1 MNTIKEEIR
10 KALAWGSLGVA
21 IAMLALVLVIAI
33 PGNSEM
39 SIHEAVLVGL
49 CTGIP
54 TATAFYL
61 SIGREAVGGLPVAL
75 IVAIGYSAAAAVA
88 FFSTIWGAVIFVV
101 ASVLCIPVQLL
112 CNHLDENIR
121 RR

>member
-1 MNTIKEEIR
+1 MNTIKDEIR
-10 KALAWGSLGVA
+10 KVIVWSSLGVA
-21 IAMLALVLVIAI
+21 LAMFVLVLAI
-33 PGNSEM
+33 VVPGNSEM
-39 SIHEAVLVGL
+39 SVREAVLVGL

-54 TATAFYL
+54 TATAFWL
-61 SIGREAVGGLPVAL
+61 SIGRESVGGLPVAL
-75 IVAIGYSAAAAVA
+75 VIAIGYSAAAAVA

>member
-1 MNTIKEEIR
+1 MNTIKDEIR
-10 KALAWGSLGVA
+10 KVLAWSSLGVA
-21 IAMLALVLVIAI
+21 LAMFVLVLAIAV

-39 SIHEAVLVGL
+39 SIREAVLVGL

-54 TATAFYL
+54 AATAFYL

-75 IVAIGYSAAAAVA
+75 VIAIGYSAAAAVA

>member
-1 MNTIKEEIR
+1 MNTIKDEIR
-10 KALAWGSLGVA
+10 KVIVWSSLGVA
-21 IAMLALVLVIAI
+21 LAMFVLVLAIAV

-75 IVAIGYSAAAAVA
+75 VIAIGYSAAAAVA

>member
-1 MNTIKEEIR
+1 MNTIKDEIR
-10 KALAWGSLGVA
+10 KVIVWSSLGVA
-21 IAMLALVLVIAI
+21 LAMFVLVLAIAV

-54 TATAFYL
+54 TATAFWL
-61 SIGREAVGGLPVAL
+61 SIGRESVGGLPVAL
-75 IVAIGYSAAAAVA
+75 VIAIGYSAAAAVA

-121 RR
+121 HR

>member
-1 MNTIKEEIR
+1 MNTIKDEIR
-10 KALAWGSLGVA
+10 KVIVWSSLGVA
-21 IAMLALVLVIAI
+21 LAMFVLVLAIAV

-39 SIHEAVLVGL
+39 SVREAVLVGL

-54 TATAFYL
+54 TATAFWL
-61 SIGREAVGGLPVAL
+61 SIGRESVGGLPVAL
-75 IVAIGYSAAAAVA
+75 VIAIGYSAAAAVA
-88 FFSTIWGAVIFVV
+88 FFSTIWGAAIFVV

>member
-1 MNTIKEEIR
+1 MNTIKDEIR
-10 KALAWGSLGVA
+10 KVIVWSSLGVA
-21 IAMLALVLVIAI
+21 LAMFVLVLAIAV

-39 SIHEAVLVGL
+39 SVREAVLVGL

-54 TATAFYL
+54 TATAFWL
-61 SIGREAVGGLPVAL
+61 SIGRESVGGLPVAL
-75 IVAIGYSAAAAVA
+75 VIAIGYSAAAAVA

>member
-1 MNTIKEEIR
+1 MNTIKDEIR
-10 KALAWGSLGVA
+10 KVLAWSSLGVA
-21 IAMLALVLVIAI
+21 LAMFVLVLAIAV

-54 TATAFYL
+54 TATAFWL
-61 SIGREAVGGLPVAL
+61 SIGRESVGGLPVAL
-75 IVAIGYSAAAAVA
+75 VIAIGYSAAAAVA

>member
-1 MNTIKEEIR
+1 MNTIKDEIR
-10 KALAWGSLGVA
+10 KVIVWSSLGVA
-21 IAMLALVLVIAI
+21 LAMFVLVLAIAV

-54 TATAFYL
+54 AATAFYL

-75 IVAIGYSAAAAVA
+75 VIAIGYSAAAAVA

-101 ASVLCIPVQLL
+101 ASVPCIPVQLL

>member
-1 MNTIKEEIR
+1 MNTIKDEIR
-10 KALAWGSLGVA
+10 KVIVWSSLGVA
-21 IAMLALVLVIAI
+21 LAMFVLVLAIAV

-39 SIHEAVLVGL
+39 SVREAVLVGL

-54 TATAFYL
+54 TATAFWL
-61 SIGREAVGGLPVAL
+61 SIGRESVGGLPVAL
-75 IVAIGYSAAAAVA
+75 VIAIGYSAAAAVA

-112 CNHLDENIR
+112 CNYLDENIR